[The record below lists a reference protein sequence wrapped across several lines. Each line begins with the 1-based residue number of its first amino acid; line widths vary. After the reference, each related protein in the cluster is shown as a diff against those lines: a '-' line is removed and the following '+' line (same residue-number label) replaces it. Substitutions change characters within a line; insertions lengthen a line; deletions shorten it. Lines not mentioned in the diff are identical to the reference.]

1 MKTKTILITLIA
13 MLTVTALVFQ
23 SCKKETNDEPPAGN
37 KVPET
42 TTVIEN
48 QIWQSNYTGID
59 SSDFTL
65 YFDKKL
71 LSEVALDTGD
81 FIVSTE
87 GYGLL
92 RKVKKIIESADG
104 LEIETEFA
112 RLTEVV
118 NEGQTSF
125 NSLLSTQKI
134 MKIDYHKEGIV
145 LDTSLMKNTEDTQLE
160 YDIDVF
166 LDPSEKIH
174 IYGDFSILTEL
185 NGQLKIGYIPP
196 RISLFELTYE
206 IDQSLNLSA
215 DIELVNVNYEHEVD
229 LVSVY
234 FQPIIAVIA
243 GVPVVL
249 VPELEIAVGIEAE
262 VYCDVFTGINQ
273 EMDYTVGLRYEE
285 HEWTTISEFN
295 KSFNYI
301 PPQLDCNAGA
311 RAYIR
316 PQFNILIYGVVSPY
330 LYSDLFGKIESDMQN
345 NPWWNLYAGADLG
358 IGVEAEILGRE
369 IFDFNTDPPLISYE
383 QLIASASVSDPPIAS
398 FYSNPTSGT
407 APLAVVFTD
416 QSTNNPTSW
425 QWEFGDGNSSSQQS
439 PSHTYNTDG
448 TYTVTLTVTNSYGSD
463 IESKTDYIIVSDG
476 SGNTPPAAL
485 FTVTPSSGTTST
497 NFTFDASGSTDP
509 EDPTSELQVRWD
521 FDGDGSWDTDWN
533 TDKTENHQYSSED
546 TYTAKLEV
554 KDTEGLTDQYTKSIT
569 VSNSP
574 VDLSQNL
581 LHYYPLNG
589 DLLDVVGNNHFTNY
603 GSIDAI
609 GKIENGRKFNENTTG
624 QFAQAASISLTS
636 AASMSFW
643 VYSFQDH
650 PQSTGVL
657 FKAYGSPHG
666 DQSIF
671 GCQAFENTLYL
682 SAQGSSTGVGVHLEI
697 THNEWHHVVLV
708 FDGQNQIMKA
718 FLDGTKTEIPT
729 GFSTLYNPTSKIK
742 MGMQKSA
749 GRSFKGKLDEIGYW
763 NRVLNDAEAAVLY
776 NGGNGLAY
784 PF

>member
-1 MKTKTILITLIA
+1 MKTKSILFVLISLMA
-13 MLTVTALVFQ
+13 VTALVFQ
-23 SCKKETNDEPPAGN
+23 SCKKETVDDPSSDQ

-42 TTVIEN
+42 TKVIEN
-48 QIWQSNYTGID
+48 QVWQSTFNGID
-59 SSDFTL
+59 STNFTL
-65 YFDKKL
+65 HFDNDL
-71 LSEVALDTGD
+71 LSDISLETGD
-81 FIVSTE
+81 IIVSTE
-87 GYGLL
+87 GYGML
-92 RKVKKIIESADG
+92 RKIKEISEGDNG

-112 RLTEVV
+112 SLTDVV

-134 MKIDYHKEGIV
+134 MRIDYHKEGIII
-145 LDTSLMKNTEDTQLE
+145 DTSLMKSTEDTQLE
-160 YDIDVF
+160 YDIDLF
-166 LDPSEKIH
+166 LDPNDKIH
-174 IYGDFSILTEL
+174 IQGDFSILTEL
-185 NGQLKIGYIPP
+185 NGQLEIGYVPP
-196 RISLFELTYE
+196 RISLFEITYE

-215 DIELVNVNYEHEVD
+215 DIELVNLNYEHEVD

-234 FQPIIAVIA
+234 FQPIVVLIS

-249 VPELEIAVGIEAE
+249 VPELEMAVGIETE
-262 VYCDVFTGINQ
+262 VYCDVYTAINQ
-273 EMDYTVGLRYEE
+273 EMNYTIGLRYVD
-285 HEWTTISEFN
+285 HEWATISEFN
-295 KSFNYI
+295 KSFNYTV
-301 PPQLDCNAGA
+301 PQLDCNGGA

-330 LYSDLFGKIESDMQN
+330 LYGDLFGKIESDLQN

-358 IGVEAEILGRE
+358 VGIEAEILGKE
-369 IFDFNTDPPLISYE
+369 IFDFNTNPPLISYE
-383 QLIASASVSDPPIAS
+383 QLIASASVTDPPIAN
-398 FYSNPTSGT
+398 FYSSSTSGT
-407 APLAVVFTD
+407 APLAVTFTD

-425 QWEFGDGNSSSQQS
+425 EWDFGDGNSSTQSS
-439 PSHTYNTDG
+439 PSHTYSTDG
-448 TYTVTLTVTNSYGSD
+448 SYTVTLSVTNSYGFD
-463 IESKTDYIIVSDG
+463 TESKTDYIIVSSGG
-476 SGNTPPAAL
+476 SNTPPTAL
-485 FTVTPSSGTTST
+485 FTVSPSGGTTST
-497 NFTFDASGSTDP
+497 NFAFDASGSTDN
-509 EDPTSELQVRWD
+509 EDPTSNLQVRWD

-533 TDKTENHQYSSED
+533 TNKTESHQYSNED

-603 GSIDAI
+603 GSIDAV

-643 VYSFQDH
+643 FYSFGVQPIH
-650 PQSTGVL
+650 AGVL

-671 GCQAFENTLYL
+671 GVQATDQTLNLNTQ
-682 SAQGSSTGVGVHLEI
+682 ASSGGVSVQVEF
-697 THNEWHHVVLV
+697 THNEWHHVVIV
-708 FDGQNQIMKA
+708 FDGQNQIMKT
-718 FLDGTKTEIPT
+718 FFDGILTET
-729 GFSTLYNPTSKIK
+729 ATTFSSLYNPTSKIK
-742 MGMQKSA
+742 MGMQKRTS
-749 GRSFKGKLDEIGYW
+749 RSFKGKLDEIGYW
-763 NRVLNDAEAAVLY
+763 NRVLTDAEAGVLY
-776 NGGNGLAY
+776 NGGNGLSY